1 MTKKKNKTPPT
12 ATAAL
17 TTPPS
22 PSSPASPTP
31 PLVST
36 TPPHRRVM
44 VLISEADLL
53 LMKAAFADK
62 QTASVTVHPPVT
74 RPLND
79 DQREKRKAY
88 RQRPEVRE
96 KNLAYRKA
104 RAKRIRDAKVVDGSN
119 AAN

>member
-1 MTKKKNKTPPT
+1 MKRKQKDKAPAPAGKATTEPIVPTSPPVTT
-12 ATAAL
+12 APPA
-17 TTPPS
+17 PPS
-22 PSSPASPTP
+22 
-31 PLVST
+31 
-36 TPPHRRVM
+36 HRRVM

-62 QTASVTVHPPVT
+62 QTASVTVHPPAT

-104 RAKRIRDAKVVDGSN
+104 RAKRIRDAKVVDGTKG
-119 AAN
+119 AN